1 MTPGQQGEDDS
12 RGGAPAGAVHRLPAV
27 VLAAG
32 ALAFTLLVVGV
43 AVVDGMRIA
52 SPPRSNLRFSQGE
65 IDVVAVAA
73 GDVLDRAGV
82 RPGDVIVSFSG
93 RTFIHTLDF
102 ADTFRALRPG
112 DTAPLVVRRDGEL
125 RELRLETWRN
135 LTPFNT
141 AIYGLVITIL
151 IALGAGVWAARPR
164 QSAALIFLL
173 LCLATAISNATNL
186 TWPAGSA
193 WPQRLL
199 TLAYTGPGMVV
210 SALLLHLFVVFPER
224 GRLQRMLFPVVAV
237 AYGLQLGLGVT
248 YLSATLST
256 LAADLLASRGI
267 RPALFAAYGPAV
279 VACYALAGIS
289 LLATAISHARHQVR
303 QQARL
308 LAMAF
313 ALLAAS
319 YAALVLLPLW
329 RRGSFPSS
337 PLLHA
342 FMDLIVPVA
351 VAAAIVAHRLFD
363 IDVLVRH
370 SLVYG
375 AATAAVTALFVAAV
389 GTLGWMARRL
399 RPDLDVVAVAVAA
412 AIAALAFE
420 PLRRRAQLL
429 VDRVFY
435 RRRYSFRV
443 ALAHI
448 TGRFAAF
455 VETGPAA
462 AFLRQEVQRV
472 LEPSWT
478 AVALRRPAGGDFE
491 LLRQGESP
499 APWATGE
506 AAHGLLRVLGTTN
519 GPSAPAPGA
528 VPEIDPP
535 ALVAPIRG
543 REGVLGAVLLGPRPG
558 GAPFLAEDRDFLGML
573 ADVAGPVLERA
584 RLHEERSQQQRLA
597 HLGAAASA
605 VAHELKNPLAAVKST
620 AAVLRRRLG
629 GDPRGAELTEII
641 EQEADRLHDTVVQ
654 VLSYV
659 RPPRAVTA
667 PVDLQALLGQLV
679 ATLET
684 EFAAAATRARVT
696 VEVTDTVVW
705 GDSNG
710 LRQLFLNL
718 LINAREAM
726 PAGGTIDITIA
737 PGGADTLDLAVNV
750 VDSGGGF
757 SDEALARAREP
768 FFTTKPLGTGL
779 GLANAA
785 RVAAEHGGSLELAN
799 HPGGGA
805 RVTVQLPRHHR
816 PAPPPAGTADSQ
828 AL

>member
-1 MTPGQQGEDDS
+1 M
-12 RGGAPAGAVHRLPAV
+12 GAVRPPPPRPRTLVVAAGAV
-27 VLAAG
+27 
-32 ALAFTLLVVGV
+32 AFTLAVVGV
-43 AVVDGMRIA
+43 AVIDGMRVA
-52 SPPRSNLRFSQGE
+52 SPPRSNLRFSKGQ

-82 RPGDVIVSFSG
+82 RPGDVIISFAG
-93 RTFIHTLDF
+93 RTFTHTLDF
-102 ADTFRALRPG
+102 ADAFRTLRPG
-112 DTAPLVVRRDGEL
+112 DTAPLLVRRHGVVREL
-125 RELRLETWRN
+125 ILPAWHN
-135 LTPFNT
+135 LTPLNT
-141 AIYGLVITIL
+141 AICGLVVAIL
-151 IALGAGVWAARPR
+151 IALGTGVFLARP
-164 QSAALIFLL
+164 QHSAAFVFLL
-173 LCLATAISNATNL
+173 FCLATAINNGISL

-199 TLAYTGPGMVV
+199 TVAYTGPGMVAP
-210 SALLLHLFVVFPER
+210 ALLLHLFLVFPER
-224 GRLQRMLFPVVAV
+224 GWLQRKLFAAVPAAYMLQF
-237 AYGLQLGLGVT
+237 GLGVA
-248 YLSATLST
+248 YLLATLST
-256 LAADLLASRGI
+256 RAADLLASSGL
-267 RPALFAAYGPAV
+267 RPALFAVYGPSV
-279 VACYALAGIS
+279 VACYAVAGLS
-289 LLATAISHARHQVR
+289 LLATAISDARHQVR
-303 QQARL
+303 QQSRL
-308 LAMAF
+308 LAAAF
-313 ALLAAS
+313 AALAAS
-319 YAALVLLPLW
+319 YAALVLMPLW
-329 RRGSFPSS
+329 RHDSFPTS
-337 PLLHA
+337 PVLHA
-342 FMDLIVPVA
+342 FLDLIVPAA

-363 IDVLVRH
+363 IDVLLRH

-375 AATAAVTALFVAAV
+375 AASTAVAALFVGAV
-389 GTLGWMARRL
+389 GTLGWLARRV
-399 RPDLDVVAVAVAA
+399 RPDLDVVAAA
-412 AIAALAFE
+412 AAAAVAALAFD

-435 RRRYSFRV
+435 RRRYNYRL

-455 VETGPAA
+455 VETAPAA

-478 AVALRRPAGGDFE
+478 AVALRRPAGGNLE

-499 APWATGE
+499 APWTTGE
-506 AAHGLLRVLGTTN
+506 AARQLLRVLGTTS

-528 VPEIDPP
+528 LPEIDLP

-584 RLHEERSQQQRLA
+584 RLHEERAQQQRLA

-659 RPPRAVTA
+659 RPPRPSMA
-667 PVDLQALLGQLV
+667 PVDLAALLERLV
-679 ATLET
+679 TTLEAD
-684 EFAAAATRARVT
+684 FAAAAVRAAIT
-696 VEVTDTVVW
+696 NEVSDPVVW
-705 GDSNG
+705 GDPSG
-710 LRQLFLNL
+710 LHQLFLNL

-726 PAGGTIDITIA
+726 PAGGRLALTIA
-737 PGGADTLDLAVNV
+737 AGDGDSPGLRILID
-750 VDSGGGF
+750 DSGAGF
-757 SDEALARAREP
+757 SDEALSRATEP

-785 RVAAEHGGSLELAN
+785 RIAAEHGGRLELSNRA
-799 HPGGGA
+799 GGGA
-805 RVTVQLPRHHR
+805 RVAVQLPRHR
-816 PAPPPAGTADSQ
+816 RPPAPQRDAEKRWG
-828 AL
+828 